1 MEDIEDMV
9 IQIDLFLAS
18 ECLEVKT
25 IKDNDLAREAKEAFS
40 AANQL
45 GKRVFDLAKAAQ
57 DRTSNTNQSKR
68 KKRALSR
75 QYYERL
81 LKRFKRSTDDSTV
94 SAILNNPLLVFF
106 NSVVSQEQVI
116 IQPETRSSP
125 ASFKSFPSI

>member
-25 IKDNDLAREAKEAFS
+25 FKDKDLAREAKEAFS

-45 GKRVFDLAKAAQ
+45 GKLVFDLAKSAQ
-57 DRTSNTNQSKR
+57 DRGSNTNTSKR

-81 LKRFKRSTDDSTV
+81 LKRFKRSGDDSTV
-94 SAILNNPLLVFF
+94 SAILNNPLLEFF
-106 NSVVSQEQVI
+106 NSVVSQEQVKCDVVVLV
-116 IQPETRSSP
+116 SSQ
-125 ASFKSFPSI
+125 SQLFFICL